1 MSALCVT
8 EVIVTSLQVF
18 IRRSTPNM
26 SALSRI
32 VSVCCLIC
40 YSIAAHA
47 VSEVSISVERLEHA
61 MGTAK
66 DIALKVQLTQPKPSV
81 TLHAA
86 LKPAEADAQHKPNA
100 WTQLDLSCNLPQRR
114 SVDAVRC
121 DNGRLKSARLD
132 LPFNLDINH
141 LFQRNQLDVDAALYL
156 KGGSFSDEAGLH
168 AAEKL
173 SGVMAIALKR
183 EAQGWRW
190 RTSLDWQTGEVFWQP
205 FYIESGG
212 HALQAAGTLRDDVLE
227 VNQAHFKINRVGELD
242 ADGAVR
248 LSDFKL
254 LDLNAQLPKLDLGAA
269 YPLLFKPLLGNTAF
283 NNATI
288 DGTAALQLKV
298 KNTELQSFNLQLND
312 VDVVDINNKF
322 AFYQL
327 NANIPWSYEASN
339 PVRLSY
345 ARGSLLNLP
354 LGQTEI
360 NAEVNRYAITAPNIR
375 LPVLDGALS
384 LSNLSAT
391 RLHNEWFWH
400 LSAKL
405 EPISMEDFSTQL
417 KLPRMLGKASAQIP
431 LVTYSGGIL
440 TTDGSVVLNVFNGTA
455 TVTQLTMR
463 TPLGIAPKLNAD
475 IALRNLEL
483 GELTRTF
490 SFGAIEGKLDGDIK
504 GLELQNWKPV
514 TFDARIQSSPG
525 KYPKKI
531 SQRAVE
537 NISALGGG
545 GAAAAVQRSFLR
557 FFEQFNYGKMGLS
570 CRLRNDICEM
580 GGVESTAHGYII
592 VKGSG
597 IPAITVMGYNQTV
610 GWSEL
615 LARIERVID
624 GNTKAVVR

>member
-1 MSALCVT
+1 MV
-8 EVIVTSLQVF
+8 
-18 IRRSTPNM
+18 
-26 SALSRI
+26 
-32 VSVCCLIC
+32 
-40 YSIAAHA
+40 AHA
-47 VSEVSISVERLEHA
+47 VSEVSISIAHLEHTL
-61 MGTAK
+61 GDAK
-66 DIALKVQLTQPKPSV
+66 DMALKIQLNQTSPCVS
-81 TLHAA
+81 LHAA
-86 LKPAEADAQHKPNA
+86 FKPTEKHTDAETQSKQEV
-100 WTQLDLSCNLPQRR
+100 WTQFDLSCNLPIPH
-114 SVDAVRC
+114 SIKAVRC
-121 DNGRLKSARLD
+121 DNGRLKSAHID
-132 LPFNLDINH
+132 LPFNLNINQ
-141 LFQRNQLDVDAALYL
+141 LFHRNQPEVDASLYI
-156 KGGSFSDEAGLH
+156 KGGSFSDDAGLH

-173 SGVMAIALKR
+173 NGNISVALKR
-183 EAQGWRW
+183 EVQGWQW
-190 RTSLDWQTGEVFWQP
+190 KTKVDWQAGEVYWQP

-212 HALQAAGTLRDDVLE
+212 HTLQAVGTLRDDRLE
-227 VNQAHFKINRVGELD
+227 VNQAHVKINRVGEMD

-254 LDLNAQLPKLDLGAA
+254 LDLNASLPKLNLGAA

-288 DGTAALQLKV
+288 DGIATLALKVKEAALQ
-298 KNTELQSFNLQLND
+298 SFHLQLND
-312 VDVVDINNKF
+312 VDIVDMNNKF

-327 NANIPWSYEASN
+327 DANIPWSYEASN
-339 PVRLSY
+339 PVSLRY
-345 ARGSLLNLP
+345 TRGSLLNLP
-354 LGQTEI
+354 LGKTEI
-360 NAEVNRYAITAPNIR
+360 NAEVNRYSVTASHIR
-375 LPVLDGALS
+375 LPILDGALN
-384 LSNLSAT
+384 LSNLSAA
-391 RLHNEWFWH
+391 RLQNEWFWH
-400 LSAKL
+400 LSADL

-417 KLPRMLGKASAQIP
+417 KLPRMQGKASAQIP
-431 LVTYSGGIL
+431 LVTYNSGIL
-440 TTDGSVVLNVFNGTA
+440 TTDGSVVLNVFDGTA
-455 TVTQLTMR
+455 TVTKLTMR

-483 GELTRTF
+483 GALTRTF

-514 TFDARIQSSPG
+514 AFDARIQSSPG

-557 FFEQFNYGKMGLS
+557 FFEQFNYGKMGMS
-570 CRLRNDICEM
+570 CRLRNDVCEM

-624 GNTKAVVR
+624 GNSKAVVR

>member
-1 MSALCVT
+1 MNALGRIAGVCYL
-8 EVIVTSLQVF
+8 IFHSL
-18 IRRSTPNM
+18 M
-26 SALSRI
+26 
-32 VSVCCLIC
+32 
-40 YSIAAHA
+40 AHA
-47 VSEVSISVERLEHA
+47 VSEVAISVGQLEHA
-61 MGTAK
+61 IDDAKTIALK
-66 DIALKVQLTQPKPSV
+66 DIALKVQLNQPKPSV
-81 TLHAA
+81 TLRAA
-86 LKPAEADAQHKPNA
+86 LKPTAADVQRKQDEWA
-100 WTQLDLSCNLPQRR
+100 QLDLSCNLPKRR
-114 SVDAVRC
+114 SIEAVRC
-121 DNGRLKSARLD
+121 DNGRLKSARVD
-132 LPFNLDINH
+132 LPFDLEIKR
-141 LFQRNQLDVDAALYL
+141 LFHRHELDVDAALYL

-173 SGVMAIALKR
+173 SGAITLALKR
-183 EAQGWRW
+183 QSSGWQW
-190 RTSLDWQTGEVFWQP
+190 QTSADWQTGEVYWQP
-205 FYIESGG
+205 FYVESGG
-212 HALQAAGTLRDDVLE
+212 HALQATGTLKDDVLA
-227 VNQAHFKINRVGELD
+227 VKQAHLKINRVGEMD
-242 ADGAVR
+242 VDGAVR

-254 LDLNAQLPKLDLGAA
+254 LDLNANLPKLNLGAA

-288 DGTAALQLKV
+288 NGNAALQLKV
-298 KNTELQSFNLQLND
+298 KNTELQSFNLQLNA
-312 VDVVDINNKF
+312 VDVVDINKKF

-327 NANIPWSYEASN
+327 NANIPWSYDAAN
-339 PVRLSY
+339 PVNLSY

-354 LGQTEI
+354 LGKTDI
-360 NAEVNRYAITAPNIR
+360 NAVANRYSITAPNIR
-375 LPVLDGALS
+375 LPILDGALS
-384 LSNLSAT
+384 LSNVSAA

-400 LSAKL
+400 LSAEL

-417 KLPRMLGKASAQIP
+417 KLPRMQGKASAKIP
-431 LVTYSGGIL
+431 LVTYNGGIL
-440 TTDGSVVLNVFNGTA
+440 TTDGSVVLNVFDGTA
-455 TVTQLTMR
+455 TVTKLTMR

-483 GELTRTF
+483 GALTRTF

-570 CRLRNDICEM
+570 CRLRNDVCEM

-615 LARIERVID
+615 VARIERVID
-624 GNTKAVVR
+624 GNSKAIVR

>member
-1 MSALCVT
+1 M
-8 EVIVTSLQVF
+8 
-18 IRRSTPNM
+18 
-26 SALSRI
+26 
-32 VSVCCLIC
+32 
-40 YSIAAHA
+40 AHA
-47 VSEVSISVERLEHA
+47 VSEVAISVGQLEHA
-61 MGTAK
+61 IDDAKTIALK
-66 DIALKVQLTQPKPSV
+66 DIALKVQLNQPKPSV
-81 TLHAA
+81 TLRAA
-86 LKPAEADAQHKPNA
+86 LKPTAADAQRKQGEWA
-100 WTQLDLSCNLPQRR
+100 QLDLSCNLPKRR
-114 SVDAVRC
+114 SIEAVRC
-121 DNGRLKSARLD
+121 DNGRLKSARVD
-132 LPFNLDINH
+132 LPFDLEIKR
-141 LFQRNQLDVDAALYL
+141 LFHRHELDVDAALYL

-173 SGVMAIALKR
+173 SGAITLALKR
-183 EAQGWRW
+183 QASGWQW
-190 RTSLDWQTGEVFWQP
+190 QTSADWQTGEVYWQP
-205 FYIESGG
+205 FYVESGG
-212 HALQAAGTLRDDVLE
+212 HALQATGTLKDDVLA
-227 VNQAHFKINRVGELD
+227 VKQAHLKINRVGEMD
-242 ADGAVR
+242 VDGAVR

-254 LDLNAQLPKLDLGAA
+254 LDLNANLPKLNLGAA

-288 DGTAALQLKV
+288 SGNAALQLKV
-298 KNTELQSFNLQLND
+298 KNTELQSFNLQLNA

-327 NANIPWSYEASN
+327 NANIPWSYDAAN
-339 PVRLSY
+339 PVTLSY

-354 LGQTEI
+354 LGKTDI
-360 NAEVNRYAITAPNIR
+360 NAVANRYSITAPNIR
-375 LPVLDGALS
+375 LPILDGALS
-384 LSNLSAT
+384 LSNVSAA

-400 LSAKL
+400 LSAEL

-417 KLPRMLGKASAQIP
+417 KLPRMQGKASAKIP
-431 LVTYSGGIL
+431 LVTYNGGIL
-440 TTDGSVVLNVFNGTA
+440 TTDGSVVLNVFDGTA
-455 TVTQLTMR
+455 TVTKLTMR

-483 GELTRTF
+483 GALTRTF

-545 GAAAAVQRSFLR
+545 GATAAVQRSFLR

-570 CRLRNDICEM
+570 CRLRNDVCEM

-615 LARIERVID
+615 VARIERVID
-624 GNTKAVVR
+624 GNSKAIVR

>member
-1 MSALCVT
+1 M
-8 EVIVTSLQVF
+8 
-18 IRRSTPNM
+18 N
-26 SALSRI
+26 ALSRL
-32 VSVCCLIC
+32 VSFLCLGC
-40 YSIAAHA
+40 YSVFAQA
-47 VSEVSISVERLEHA
+47 VSEISISAAHVEHA
-61 MGTAK
+61 MGDAK
-66 DIALKVQLTQPKPSV
+66 DIALKVRLNQPKPTV

-86 LKPAEADAQHKPNA
+86 LKPAKAHAQSKPEDWVQFDLTCDLPKNLNTVEAH
-100 WTQLDLSCNLPQRR
+100 CI
-114 SVDAVRC
+114 
-121 DNGRLKSARLD
+121 NGRLKGTRVD
-132 LPFNLDINH
+132 LPFNLEVNRLFNH
-141 LFQRNQLDVDAALYL
+141 HQLDLNAAFHL
-156 KGGSFSDEAGLH
+156 KGGRFSDEAGLH

-173 SGVMAIALKR
+173 NGTLTIALKR
-183 EAQGWRW
+183 EALGWQW
-190 RTSLDWQTGEVFWQP
+190 QTSLDWQTGEVFWQP

-212 HALQAAGTLRDDVLE
+212 HTVVASGTLKDDMLH
-227 VNQAHFKINRVGELD
+227 VNNAHLKINRVGELD
-242 ADGAVR
+242 ADGVIR
-248 LSDFKL
+248 LSDAKL
-254 LDLNAQLPKLDLGAA
+254 LDLNATLPKLNLSAA

-288 DGTAALQLKV
+288 EGDAALALKM
-298 KNTELQSFNLQLND
+298 KNAELQSFALKLNH
-312 VDVVDINNKF
+312 VDIVDINNKF

-345 ARGSLLNLP
+345 DHGSLLNLP
-354 LGQTEI
+354 LGKTEI
-360 NAEVNRYAITAPNIR
+360 NAEVNRFSLTSPHIR
-375 LPVLDGALS
+375 LPMLDGALS
-384 LSNLSAT
+384 LSNVSAA
-391 RLHNEWFWH
+391 RIRDEWYWH

-405 EPISMEDFSTQL
+405 EPISMSDFTTQL
-417 KLPRMLGKASAQIP
+417 KLPRMLGKASAVIP

-455 TVTQLTMR
+455 TVTQLTMD
-463 TPLGIAPKLNAD
+463 TPLGIAPKLNAE
-475 IALRNLEL
+475 IALRNLDL

-504 GLELQNWKPV
+504 ALALQNWKPV
-514 TFDARIQSSPG
+514 TFDAMLQSSPG

-537 NISALGGG
+537 NISSLGGS

-580 GGVESTAHGYII
+580 GGIESTAHGYII

-610 GWSEL
+610 GWSDL
-615 LARIERVID
+615 LARVKHVTD
-624 GNTKAVVR
+624 GNSKAVIK